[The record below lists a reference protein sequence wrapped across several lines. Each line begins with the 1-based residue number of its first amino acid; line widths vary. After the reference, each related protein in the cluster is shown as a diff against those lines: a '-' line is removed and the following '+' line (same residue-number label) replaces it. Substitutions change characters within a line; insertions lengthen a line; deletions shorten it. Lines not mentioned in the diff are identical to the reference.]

1 LSSGFDERCGAPG
14 ETRQT
19 RASRVPTPAT
29 ASSVPGTLRRLRV
42 MNQQDLLT
50 RHFERLPFHRIVQ
63 HPDVVHILLGKT

>member
-1 LSSGFDERCGAPG
+1 
-14 ETRQT
+14 
-19 RASRVPTPAT
+19 
-29 ASSVPGTLRRLRV
+29 